1 MFILL
6 ALGLPVAFTLGG
18 VSVIF
23 CLLFWGVDGL
33 FIIVGR
39 ALGMMETVVMVAAP
53 LFVFMAMVLESS
65 GIAED
70 MYETMYRWSGPLR
83 GGLAMGTVAICT
95 VLAAM
100 SGIAT
105 TGVLTMGIIALPEML
120 KRGYNKTIAVGSVLA
135 GGTLGPLIPP
145 SIVLILYGIVA
156 RVSIGA
162 LFAAGLFPG
171 LLLAIL
177 FIVYIYIRCRLN
189 PSDGPC
195 LPPEERVDWREK
207 LVFLRGVILPIIL
220 VVLVLGSIYAGV
232 ATPTEAA
239 AVGALGALGCAAVR
253 GKLNSKLLKKSALA
267 TMKIMGFIMWIL
279 ISAQMF
285 ATIYTGIGAPRLV
298 ADLLAA
304 HPVSPLMMLI
314 IIQIVWFLLGC
325 VMDAISIL
333 VLTAPLLLPLLPYFG
348 FDPLWFGI
356 LYAVN
361 TQTGYMTPPFGT
373 MLFIIRGIA
382 PEGVTVGDIYRS
394 VIPFVILQ
402 LIGLVVCI
410 AFPPIV
416 TWLPNLLF

>member
-18 VSVIF
+18 LAAVF
-23 CLLFWGVDGL
+23 CLLFWGADGL

-39 ALGMMETVVMVAAP
+39 ALGMMETVVMIAAP
-53 LFVFMAMVLESS
+53 LFVFMAMVLERS
-65 GIAED
+65 GVAED
-70 MYETMYRWSGPLR
+70 MYETMYRWSGRVR
-83 GGLAMGTVAICT
+83 GGLAIGTVGICT
-95 VLAAM
+95 ILAAM

-120 KRGYNKTIAVGSVLA
+120 KRGYSKTIAVGSVLA

-145 SIVLILYGIVA
+145 SIVLILYGIIA

-162 LFAAGLFPG
+162 LFAGALFPG

-177 FIVYIYIRCRLN
+177 FILYIYIRCRLN
-189 PSDGPC
+189 PSDGPSI
-195 LPPEERVDWREK
+195 PPEERVDWREK
-207 LVFLRGVILPIIL
+207 LVHTKGVILPLIL
-220 VVLVLGSIYAGV
+220 VVLVLGSIYAGI

-239 AVGALGALGCAAVR
+239 AVGALGALGCAVVR
-253 GKLNSKLLKKSALA
+253 RKLNWDLLKHSALG
-267 TMKIMGFIMWIL
+267 TMRIMGFIMWIL

-285 ATIYTGIGAPRLV
+285 ATIFTGIGGPRLV

-304 HPVSPLMMLI
+304 HPVSPLIMLI

-333 VLTAPLLLPLLPYFG
+333 VLTAPVLLPIFPYFG
-348 FDPLWFGI
+348 FDPLWLGI

-373 MLFIIRGIA
+373 MLFIIRGIV
-382 PEGVTVGDIYRS
+382 PEGVTVGDIYRA

-410 AFPPIV
+410 VFPPIV
-416 TWLPNLLF
+416 TWLPNILF

>member
-65 GIAED
+65 GVAED

-83 GGLAMGTVAICT
+83 GGLAIGTVAICT
-95 VLAAM
+95 ILAAM

-361 TQTGYMTPPFGT
+361 TQTGYITPPFGT
-373 MLFIIRGIA
+373 MLFIIRGIV